1 MQTIS
6 SLSVYP
12 SESSNACIAE
22 LGVSTR
28 REESPSCRAAYH
40 LVKAQA
46 VKSTALR
53 IKRARKRG
61 LMIKYVFTLFFL
73 NYFSFLKIKA
83 VFTFGTFAMTTCC

>member
-12 SESSNACIAE
+12 SESSNPCIAE
-22 LGVSTR
+22 LGVSTC

-46 VKSTALR
+46 VRSTALR

-61 LMIKYVFTLFFL
+61 LMLSMFSLLFF